1 MIALASDHMGLALK
15 QALLD
20 HLEQKGVPCRDYGTF
35 DTQRCHYPEY
45 ALAAARAVSRGECR
59 AGILC
64 CGTGV
69 GMAIAA
75 NKVHGIRCV
84 VCSDC
89 YSAVLS
95 RQHNNTNM
103 LALGSQVVGPGLAK
117 QIVDAWLAAEF
128 EGGRHQIRL
137 DQIRAIEEGGEIS
150 PLERG

>member
-1 MIALASDHMGLALK
+1 MIALASDHVGLALK
-15 QALLD
+15 QALLEY
-20 HLEQKGVPCRDYGTF
+20 LEQEGVPCRDYGTF

-45 ALAAARAVSRGECR
+45 ALAAAKAVSGGECR

-75 NKVHGIRCV
+75 NKVRSIRCV

-95 RQHNNTNM
+95 RQHNDTNM

-117 QIVDAWLAAEF
+117 RIVESWLSAEF

-137 DQIRAIEEGGEIS
+137 DQIRAIEVGGEI
-150 PLERG
+150 PPIEGR